1 MCLKPTEIKDS
12 SRENAY
18 KLGKNKTPENDNFGF
33 DKSNTYKFFSSDG
46 NKAFKVVFVV
56 VSL

>member
-18 KLGKNKTPENDNFGF
+18 KLGKDKTPENDNVGF
-33 DKSNTYKFFSSDG
+33 DESKAYKFFSSSG
-46 NKAFKVVFVV
+46 NKAFKVIV
-56 VSL
+56 